1 MGQHLFSKRVWQK
14 LLSWCLG
21 PPASSTCATSSVP
34 WLCAAPHHLCSFT
47 SFEES
52 VKIFLCS
59 FCLLGEIISTGVGR
73 SNVKAFLPMWHFC
86 ITNTTHSSCL
96 GINTCWWTE
105 AETATT
111 RPWSA
116 FRTGCLLLQVR
127 PDFPSVPSRVGL
139 GKLCIR
145 VGAKPWGCRGFI
157 PAPPVVLSS
166 LLT

>member
-1 MGQHLFSKRVWQK
+1 MRQHLFSKRVWQK

-21 PPASSTCATSSVP
+21 PPASSTCVTSSVP
-34 WLCAAPHHLCSFT
+34 WLCAAPASHHLKK
-47 SFEES
+47 S
-52 VKIFLCS
+52 VTIFLCS

-73 SNVKAFLPMWHFC
+73 SNVKAFLPMWRFC
-86 ITNTTHSSCL
+86 ITNTTQSSCL
-96 GINTCWWTE
+96 AINTTHWWTE

-116 FRTGCLLLQVR
+116 FRTGYLLLQVR
-127 PDFPSVPSRVGL
+127 PEFPSVLSRVGL
-139 GKLCIR
+139 GKLCIQ

-157 PAPPVVLSS
+157 PAAPVALSS